1 MCNILRGMIKL
12 ADVTIIQTAITTR
25 TTVLT
30 HITEVVFVVI
40 GQLGVS
46 YNAHLFCVYV
56 SMLALHFAQL
66 KHY

>member
-1 MCNILRGMIKL
+1 MIKL
-12 ADVTIIQTAITTR
+12 ADVTIIETAITTR

-40 GQLGVS
+40 GQLRVS
-46 YNAHLFCVYV
+46 YNYNAHLFCVYV